1 MLTMVKRNFFSIFV
15 ALIIL
20 YLSLANSQTFD
31 KVPLIKIP
39 HLDKVVHFLMYF
51 SLMSVIIMENRNYL
65 KRTGSLLLLAAI
77 PLLYGILMEILQLL
91 TSTRSG
97 NIYDAFADGAGIVFS
112 LLLWLLLKPL
122 FNKKSNSYKL

>member
-1 MLTMVKRNFFSIFV
+1 MVKMVKRNFFSIFV

-39 HLDKVVHFLMYF
+39 YFDKLVHFLMYF

-97 NIYDAFADGAGIVFS
+97 NIYDAFADAAGIVFS